1 MIVKNVVLIFL
12 ITILN
17 NVISSPTNQ
26 IRPRRQAKF
35 GITNFEINESVKR
48 LDKNLRTL
56 ENKLSRH
63 EFREAQVADFS
74 TKTLNAL
81 TADHGLTQKNMQTV
95 ARQLGSM
102 EERLLAF
109 EALISTIDERQRK
122 KIDALS
128 DGINRLLMSQ
138 SKNDADLPPLPP
150 PDFVSKPNPEIERD
164 LKKVLRKVIVIDD
177 NLKRQMKSVNNEVKI
192 VGESLTQHMDKLTTR
207 QDRLWNDWNVCQN
220 EQISSISEASSSLS
234 RTGALFVDQI
244 SEAKKLLTKG
254 GSASD
259 CNRLSNEVA
268 EKLDS
273 LDRVYQDQERKLE
286 ALNLDTHTAL
296 KEQKENLQMLIKE
309 TQSEKALLHNY
320 FGNVYDNLK
329 ELDSKSKH
337 HLGELETT
345 LKNIIK
351 ENSQD
356 IKKRADN
363 IASVLNEKTSN
374 ILTAL
379 DDTAAM
385 SENLQHSLTE
395 NFEDLTKDIRGLKKV
410 EQVMLNTAD
419 AVLDTKRSIEFGIQ
433 QVILELSDTVKNSGK
448 NIDSTLSDHINNISF
463 AILKNQTSALTNMT
477 QKMEDEISQVWRQIG
492 IMYQQIAQ
500 SVDLLGELK
509 STTSQQMN
517 ASLDKVDNMDGTV
530 GAINNKVA
538 DVEDNLN
545 YLLGRLSLVVSE
557 FAQMK
562 TGVGS
567 ELEKLR
573 AMAQEF
579 SGDKIVEYQVHR
591 KRSISDDGFNSNG
604 ESLQ

>member
-1 MIVKNVVLIFL
+1 
-12 ITILN
+12 
-17 NVISSPTNQ
+17 
-26 IRPRRQAKF
+26 
-35 GITNFEINESVKR
+35 
-48 LDKNLRTL
+48 
-56 ENKLSRH
+56 
-63 EFREAQVADFS
+63 
-74 TKTLNAL
+74 
-81 TADHGLTQKNMQTV
+81 MQTV

-150 PDFVSKPNPEIERD
+150 PDFVSKPHPEIERD

-234 RTGALFVDQI
+234 RTGALFVDQ
-244 SEAKKLLTKG
+244 
-254 GSASD
+254 
-259 CNRLSNEVA
+259 
-268 EKLDS
+268 
-273 LDRVYQDQERKLE
+273 
-286 ALNLDTHTAL
+286 
-296 KEQKENLQMLIKE
+296 MLIKE

-363 IASVLNEKTSN
+363 IAAVLNEKTSN

-463 AILKNQTSALTNMT
+463 AILKNQT
-477 QKMEDEISQVWRQIG
+477 ISLSQI
-492 IMYQQIAQ
+492 
-500 SVDLLGELK
+500 
-509 STTSQQMN
+509 
-517 ASLDKVDNMDGTV
+517 
-530 GAINNKVA
+530 
-538 DVEDNLN
+538 
-545 YLLGRLSLVVSE
+545 
-557 FAQMK
+557 
-562 TGVGS
+562 
-567 ELEKLR
+567 
-573 AMAQEF
+573 
-579 SGDKIVEYQVHR
+579 
-591 KRSISDDGFNSNG
+591 
-604 ESLQ
+604 

>member
-1 MIVKNVVLIFL
+1 
-12 ITILN
+12 
-17 NVISSPTNQ
+17 
-26 IRPRRQAKF
+26 
-35 GITNFEINESVKR
+35 NFEINESVKR

-296 KEQKENLQMLIKE
+296 KEQKENLQILIKE

>member
-1 MIVKNVVLIFL
+1 M
-12 ITILN
+12 
-17 NVISSPTNQ
+17 
-26 IRPRRQAKF
+26 
-35 GITNFEINESVKR
+35 
-48 LDKNLRTL
+48 
-56 ENKLSRH
+56 
-63 EFREAQVADFS
+63 
-74 TKTLNAL
+74 
-81 TADHGLTQKNMQTV
+81 
-95 ARQLGSM
+95 
-102 EERLLAF
+102 
-109 EALISTIDERQRK
+109 
-122 KIDALS
+122 
-128 DGINRLLMSQ
+128 
-138 SKNDADLPPLPP
+138 
-150 PDFVSKPNPEIERD
+150 
-164 LKKVLRKVIVIDD
+164 
-177 NLKRQMKSVNNEVKI
+177 
-192 VGESLTQHMDKLTTR
+192 
-207 QDRLWNDWNVCQN
+207 
-220 EQISSISEASSSLS
+220 
-234 RTGALFVDQI
+234 
-244 SEAKKLLTKG
+244 
-254 GSASD
+254 
-259 CNRLSNEVA
+259 
-268 EKLDS
+268 
-273 LDRVYQDQERKLE
+273 
-286 ALNLDTHTAL
+286 
-296 KEQKENLQMLIKE
+296 IKE